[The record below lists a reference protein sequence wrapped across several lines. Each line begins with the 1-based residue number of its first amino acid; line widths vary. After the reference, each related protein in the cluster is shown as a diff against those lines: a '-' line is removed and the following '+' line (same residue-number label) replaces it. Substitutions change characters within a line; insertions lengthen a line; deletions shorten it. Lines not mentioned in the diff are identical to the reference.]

1 MDNER
6 LSTQLVRDDRVV
18 RENRTVQEDRVV
30 REDREL
36 TVWEPVE
43 RPLKEKA
50 IIAGILAAIA
60 LVSLIF
66 LANLA
71 SSPETYQG
79 IYTTLDEKKL
89 NVMGLATT
97 TTAASAAISAL
108 PNDMGTP
115 IADKLVD
122 FSSYFMVILAVIY
135 LEKFLLTTLGFLG
148 FGILIPVACA
158 LFAVA
163 VFLRRGTLTRVNLQR
178 LGTKLA
184 AFGLALALVVPVS
197 VWLTDNVDD
206 TFDESLAA
214 SNAAAQEATEQLEES
229 TQEQAQEDPGLLGG
243 IANAVQEGWNGLTQ
257 GAQQALDS
265 LGEQLNTM
273 IDTLAVM
280 IVTSCLIPLLVLILF
295 LQLVKIITGLDF
307 GGATAVMGAARTKG
321 RAVARSLHR
330 PAQKG

>member
-1 MDNER
+1 MD
-6 LSTQLVRDDRVV
+6 STQLSTVTVEAGQELVV
-18 RENRTVQEDRVV
+18 VEAAP
-30 REDREL
+30 
-36 TVWEPVE
+36 EPE

-50 IIAGILAAIA
+50 IIAAVLAAVA
-60 LVSLIF
+60 LVSLIVF
-66 LANLA
+66 AN
-71 SSPETYQG
+71 PETYTG
-79 IYTTLDEKKL
+79 IIGTLDEKKG
-89 NVMGLATT
+89 NVMVLATT

-197 VWLTDNVDD
+197 VWLTDNVDA

-229 TQEQAQEDPGLLGG
+229 AQEQTQEDPGLLGG
-243 IANAVQEGWNGLTQ
+243 IASAVQEGWNGLTQ

-265 LGEQLNTM
+265 LGDQLNTM

-321 RAVARSLHR
+321 RTVASSLRR
-330 PAQKG
+330 PVQKG

>member
-1 MDNER
+1 MD
-6 LSTQLVRDDRVV
+6 STQLSTVTVEAGQELVV
-18 RENRTVQEDRVV
+18 VEAQ
-30 REDREL
+30 
-36 TVWEPVE
+36 PAPE

-50 IIAGILAAIA
+50 IIAAVLAAVA
-60 LVSLIF
+60 LVSLIVF
-66 LANLA
+66 ANIA
-71 SSPETYQG
+71 SNPETYTG
-79 IYTTLDEKKL
+79 IIGTLDEKKG
-89 NVMGLATT
+89 NVMVLATT

-135 LEKFLLTTLGFLG
+135 LEKFLLTILGFLG

-163 VFLRRGTLTRVNLQR
+163 VFLRRGTLTRGNLQR

-197 VWLTDNVDD
+197 VWLTDNVDA

-214 SNAAAQEATEQLEES
+214 ASAAAQEATEQLEES
-229 TQEQAQEDPGLLGG
+229 TQEQTQEDAGLLGG
-243 IANAVQEGWNGLTQ
+243 IANAVQDGWNGLTQ

-265 LGEQLNTM
+265 LGQQLNTM

-321 RAVARSLHR
+321 RAVASSLRR

>member
-1 MDNER
+1 MD
-6 LSTQLVRDDRVV
+6 STQLSTVTVEAGQELVV
-18 RENRTVQEDRVV
+18 VEA
-30 REDREL
+30 
-36 TVWEPVE
+36 EPAPE

-50 IIAGILAAIA
+50 IIAAVLAAVA
-60 LVSLIF
+60 LVSLIVF
-66 LANLA
+66 ANIA
-71 SSPETYQG
+71 SNPETYTG
-79 IYTTLDEKKL
+79 IIGTLDEKKG
-89 NVMGLATT
+89 NVMVLATT

-163 VFLRRGTLTRVNLQR
+163 VFLRRGTLTNMLTRVNLQR

-273 IDTLAVM
+273 IDTMAVM

-321 RAVARSLHR
+321 RAVASSLRR
-330 PAQKG
+330 PVQKG

>member
-1 MDNER
+1 MD
-6 LSTQLVRDDRVV
+6 STQLSTVTVEAGQELVV
-18 RENRTVQEDRVV
+18 VEAQ
-30 REDREL
+30 
-36 TVWEPVE
+36 PAPE

-50 IIAGILAAIA
+50 IIAAVLAAVA
-60 LVSLIF
+60 LVSLIVF
-66 LANLA
+66 ANIA
-71 SSPETYQG
+71 SNPETYTG
-79 IYTTLDEKKL
+79 IIGTLDEKKG
-89 NVMGLATT
+89 NVMVLATT

-135 LEKFLLTTLGFLG
+135 LEKFLLTILGFLG

-163 VFLRRGTLTRVNLQR
+163 VFLRRGTLTRGNLQR

-197 VWLTDNVDD
+197 VWLTDNVDA

-214 SNAAAQEATEQLEES
+214 ASAAAQEATEQLEES
-229 TQEQAQEDPGLLGG
+229 TQEQTQEDAGLLGG
-243 IANAVQEGWNGLTQ
+243 IANAVQDGWNGLTQ

-265 LGEQLNTM
+265 LGQQLNTM

-321 RAVARSLHR
+321 RAVARSQHR
-330 PAQKG
+330 PAQQG

>member
-1 MDNER
+1 MD
-6 LSTQLVRDDRVV
+6 STQLSTVTVEAGQELVV
-18 RENRTVQEDRVV
+18 VEAAP
-30 REDREL
+30 
-36 TVWEPVE
+36 EPE

-50 IIAGILAAIA
+50 IIAAVLAAVA
-60 LVSLIF
+60 LVSLIVF
-66 LANLA
+66 ANIA
-71 SSPETYQG
+71 SNPETYTG
-79 IYTTLDEKKL
+79 IIGTLDEKKG
-89 NVMGLATT
+89 NVMVLATT

-158 LFAVA
+158 LFAAA

-197 VWLTDNVDD
+197 VWLTDNVDA

-214 SNAAAQEATEQLEES
+214 ASAAAQEATEQLEEN
-229 TQEQAQEDPGLLGG
+229 TQEQAQEDQGLLGG

-265 LGEQLNTM
+265 LGQQLNTM

-321 RAVARSLHR
+321 RAVASSLRR

>member
-1 MDNER
+1 MNSLPPSADTAVE
-6 LSTQLVRDDRVV
+6 TQELVVV
-18 RENRTVQEDRVV
+18 
-30 REDREL
+30 
-36 TVWEPVE
+36 EPAPEPE

-50 IIAGILAAIA
+50 IIAAVLAAVA
-60 LVSLIF
+60 LVSLIVF
-66 LANLA
+66 ANIA
-71 SSPETYQG
+71 SNPETYTG
-79 IYTTLDEKKL
+79 IIGTLDEKKG
-89 NVMGLATT
+89 NVMVLATT

-197 VWLTDNVDD
+197 VWLTDNVDA

-214 SNAAAQEATEQLEES
+214 ASAAAQEATEQLEENAQEQ
-229 TQEQAQEDPGLLGG
+229 TQEDQGLLGG
-243 IANAVQEGWNGLTQ
+243 IASAVQEGWNGLTQ

-265 LGEQLNTM
+265 LGQQLNTM

>member
-1 MDNER
+1 MD
-6 LSTQLVRDDRVV
+6 STQLSTVTVEAGQELVV
-18 RENRTVQEDRVV
+18 VEAQ
-30 REDREL
+30 
-36 TVWEPVE
+36 PAPE

-50 IIAGILAAIA
+50 IIAAVLATVA
-60 LVSLIF
+60 LVSLIVF
-66 LANLA
+66 ANIA
-71 SSPETYQG
+71 SNPETYTG
-79 IYTTLDEKKL
+79 IIGTLDEKKG
-89 NVMGLATT
+89 NVMVLATT

-197 VWLTDNVDD
+197 VWLTDNVDA

-214 SNAAAQEATEQLEES
+214 ASAAAQEATEQLEES
-229 TQEQAQEDPGLLGG
+229 TQEQTQEDAGLLGG
-243 IANAVQEGWNGLTQ
+243 IANAVQDGWNGLTQ

-265 LGEQLNTM
+265 LGQQLNTM

-321 RAVARSLHR
+321 RSVASSLRR
-330 PAQKG
+330 PASRG

>member
-1 MDNER
+1 MNSLPPSADTAVE
-6 LSTQLVRDDRVV
+6 T
-18 RENRTVQEDRVV
+18 
-30 REDREL
+30 REL
-36 TVWEPVE
+36 VVVEAAPEPE

-50 IIAGILAAIA
+50 IIAAVLAAVA
-60 LVSLIF
+60 LVSLIVF
-66 LANLA
+66 ANIA
-71 SSPETYQG
+71 SNPETYTG
-79 IYTTLDEKKL
+79 IIGTLDEKKS
-89 NVMGLATT
+89 NVMVLATT

-163 VFLRRGTLTRVNLQR
+163 VFLRRGTLTGVNLQR

-197 VWLTDNVDD
+197 VWLTDNVDA

-229 TQEQAQEDPGLLGG
+229 AQAAPQEDQGLLGG
-243 IANAVQEGWNGLTQ
+243 IASAVQEGWNGLTQ

-265 LGEQLNTM
+265 LGDQLNTM

-321 RAVARSLHR
+321 RAVASSLRR
-330 PAQKG
+330 PVQKG

>member
-1 MDNER
+1 MNSLPPSADTAVE
-6 LSTQLVRDDRVV
+6 TQELVVV
-18 RENRTVQEDRVV
+18 
-30 REDREL
+30 
-36 TVWEPVE
+36 EPAPEPE

-50 IIAGILAAIA
+50 IIAAVLAAVA
-60 LVSLIF
+60 LVSLIVF
-66 LANLA
+66 ANIA
-71 SSPETYQG
+71 SNPETYTG
-79 IYTTLDEKKL
+79 IIGTLDEKKG
-89 NVMGLATT
+89 NVMMLATT

-197 VWLTDNVDD
+197 VWLTDNVDA

-214 SNAAAQEATEQLEES
+214 ASAAAQEATEQLEEN
-229 TQEQAQEDPGLLGG
+229 TQEQTQKDQGLLGG

-265 LGEQLNTM
+265 LGQQLNTM

-321 RAVARSLHR
+321 RAVASSLRR

>member
-1 MDNER
+1 MD
-6 LSTQLVRDDRVV
+6 STQLSTVTVEAGQELVV
-18 RENRTVQEDRVV
+18 VEAAP
-30 REDREL
+30 
-36 TVWEPVE
+36 EPE
-43 RPLKEKA
+43 RPLKERA
-50 IIAGILAAIA
+50 IIAAVLAAVA
-60 LVSLIF
+60 LVSLIVF
-66 LANLA
+66 ANIA
-71 SSPETYQG
+71 SNPETYTG
-79 IYTTLDEKKL
+79 IIGTLDEKKG
-89 NVMGLATT
+89 NVMMLATT

-197 VWLTDNVDD
+197 VWLTDNVDA

-229 TQEQAQEDPGLLGG
+229 AQEQTQEDQGLLGG
-243 IANAVQEGWNGLTQ
+243 IANAVQDGWNGLTQ

-265 LGEQLNTM
+265 LGDQLNTM

-321 RAVARSLHR
+321 RAVASSLRR

>member
-1 MDNER
+1 MNSLPPSADTAVE
-6 LSTQLVRDDRVV
+6 T
-18 RENRTVQEDRVV
+18 
-30 REDREL
+30 REL
-36 TVWEPVE
+36 VVVEPAPEPE

-50 IIAGILAAIA
+50 IIAAVLAAVA
-60 LVSLIF
+60 LVSLIVF
-66 LANLA
+66 ANIA
-71 SSPETYQG
+71 SNPETYTG
-79 IYTTLDEKKL
+79 IIGTLDEKKG
-89 NVMGLATT
+89 NVMVLATT

-197 VWLTDNVDD
+197 VWLTDNVDA

-214 SNAAAQEATEQLEES
+214 ASAAAQEATEQLEES
-229 TQEQAQEDPGLLGG
+229 AQEQTQEDQGLLGG
-243 IANAVQEGWNGLTQ
+243 IASAVQDGWNGLTQ

-265 LGEQLNTM
+265 LGDQLNTM

-321 RAVARSLHR
+321 RAVASSLRR
-330 PAQKG
+330 PTQKG

>member
-1 MDNER
+1 MD
-6 LSTQLVRDDRVV
+6 STQLSTVTVEAGQELVV
-18 RENRTVQEDRVV
+18 VEAQP
-30 REDREL
+30 
-36 TVWEPVE
+36 EPE

-50 IIAGILAAIA
+50 IIAAVLAAVA
-60 LVSLIF
+60 LVSLIVF
-66 LANLA
+66 ANIA
-71 SSPETYQG
+71 SNPETYTG
-79 IYTTLDEKKL
+79 IIGTLDEKKG
-89 NVMGLATT
+89 NVMVLATT

-197 VWLTDNVDD
+197 VWLTDNVDA

-229 TQEQAQEDPGLLGG
+229 TQEQTQEDTGLLGG
-243 IANAVQEGWNGLTQ
+243 IANAVQDGWNGLTQ
-257 GAQQALDS
+257 GAQQALDT
-265 LGEQLNTM
+265 LGDQLNTM

-321 RAVARSLHR
+321 RAVASSLRR

>member
-1 MDNER
+1 MNSLPPSADTAVE
-6 LSTQLVRDDRVV
+6 T
-18 RENRTVQEDRVV
+18 
-30 REDREL
+30 REL
-36 TVWEPVE
+36 VVVEPAPEPE

-50 IIAGILAAIA
+50 IIAAVLAAVA
-60 LVSLIF
+60 LVSLIVF
-66 LANLA
+66 ANIA
-71 SSPETYQG
+71 SNPETYTG
-79 IYTTLDEKKL
+79 IIGTLDEKKG
-89 NVMGLATT
+89 NVMMLATT

-197 VWLTDNVDD
+197 VWLTDNVDA

-214 SNAAAQEATEQLEES
+214 ASAAAQEATEQLEEN
-229 TQEQAQEDPGLLGG
+229 TQEQTQKDQGLLGG

-265 LGEQLNTM
+265 LGQQLNTM

-321 RAVARSLHR
+321 RAVASSLRR
-330 PAQKG
+330 PASRE

>member
-1 MDNER
+1 MD
-6 LSTQLVRDDRVV
+6 STQLSTVTVEAGQELVV
-18 RENRTVQEDRVV
+18 VEAAP
-30 REDREL
+30 
-36 TVWEPVE
+36 EPE

-50 IIAGILAAIA
+50 IIAAVLAAVA
-60 LVSLIF
+60 LVSLIVF
-66 LANLA
+66 ANIA
-71 SSPETYQG
+71 SNPETYTG
-79 IYTTLDEKKL
+79 IIGTLDEKKG
-89 NVMGLATT
+89 NVMMLATT

-197 VWLTDNVDD
+197 VWLTDNVDA

-214 SNAAAQEATEQLEES
+214 ASAAAQEATEQLEEN
-229 TQEQAQEDPGLLGG
+229 TQAAPQEDQGLLGG
-243 IANAVQEGWNGLTQ
+243 IASAVQEGWNGLTQ

-265 LGEQLNTM
+265 LGQQLNTM

-321 RAVARSLHR
+321 RTVASSLRR
-330 PAQKG
+330 PVQKG

>member
-1 MDNER
+1 MD
-6 LSTQLVRDDRVV
+6 STQLSTVIVEAGQELVV
-18 RENRTVQEDRVV
+18 VEAAP
-30 REDREL
+30 
-36 TVWEPVE
+36 EPE

-50 IIAGILAAIA
+50 IIAAVLAAVA
-60 LVSLIF
+60 LVSLIVF
-66 LANLA
+66 ANIA
-71 SSPETYQG
+71 SNPETYTG
-79 IYTTLDEKKL
+79 IIGTLDEKKG
-89 NVMGLATT
+89 NVMVLATT

-197 VWLTDNVDD
+197 VWLTDNVDA

-214 SNAAAQEATEQLEES
+214 ASAAAQEATEQLEES
-229 TQEQAQEDPGLLGG
+229 AQAAPQEDQGLLGG
-243 IANAVQEGWNGLTQ
+243 IASAVQEGWNGLTQ

-265 LGEQLNTM
+265 LGDQLNTM

-321 RAVARSLHR
+321 RAVASSLRR
-330 PAQKG
+330 PVQKG

>member
-1 MDNER
+1 MD
-6 LSTQLVRDDRVV
+6 STQLSTVTVEAGQELVV
-18 RENRTVQEDRVV
+18 VEA
-30 REDREL
+30 
-36 TVWEPVE
+36 EPAPE

-50 IIAGILAAIA
+50 IIAAVLAAVA
-60 LVSLIF
+60 LVSLIVF
-66 LANLA
+66 ANIA
-71 SSPETYQG
+71 SNPETYTG
-79 IYTTLDEKKL
+79 IIGTLDEKKG
-89 NVMGLATT
+89 NVMVLATT

-197 VWLTDNVDD
+197 VWLTDNVDA

-214 SNAAAQEATEQLEES
+214 ASAAAQEATEQLEEN
-229 TQEQAQEDPGLLGG
+229 TQAAPQEDQGLLGG
-243 IANAVQEGWNGLTQ
+243 IANAVQDGWNGLTQ

-265 LGEQLNTM
+265 LGDQLNTM

>member
-1 MDNER
+1 MNSLPPSADTAVE
-6 LSTQLVRDDRVV
+6 T
-18 RENRTVQEDRVV
+18 
-30 REDREL
+30 REL
-36 TVWEPVE
+36 VVVEPAPEPE

-50 IIAGILAAIA
+50 IIAAVLAAVA
-60 LVSLIF
+60 LVSLIVF
-66 LANLA
+66 ANIA
-71 SSPETYQG
+71 SNPETYTG
-79 IYTTLDEKKL
+79 IIGTLDEKKS
-89 NVMGLATT
+89 NVMVLATT

-197 VWLTDNVDD
+197 VWLTDNVDA

-229 TQEQAQEDPGLLGG
+229 AQAAPQEDQGLLGG
-243 IANAVQEGWNGLTQ
+243 IASAVQEGWNGLTQ

-265 LGEQLNTM
+265 LGDQLNTM

-321 RAVARSLHR
+321 RAVASSLRR
-330 PAQKG
+330 PVQKG

>member
-1 MDNER
+1 MD
-6 LSTQLVRDDRVV
+6 STQLSTVTVEAGQELVV
-18 RENRTVQEDRVV
+18 VEA
-30 REDREL
+30 
-36 TVWEPVE
+36 EPAPE

-50 IIAGILAAIA
+50 IIAAVLAAVA
-60 LVSLIF
+60 LVSLIVF
-66 LANLA
+66 ANIA
-71 SSPETYQG
+71 SNPETYTG
-79 IYTTLDEKKL
+79 IIGTLDEKKG
-89 NVMGLATT
+89 NVMVLATT

-273 IDTLAVM
+273 IDTMAVM

>member
-1 MDNER
+1 MD
-6 LSTQLVRDDRVV
+6 STQLSTVTVEAGQELVV
-18 RENRTVQEDRVV
+18 MEAAP
-30 REDREL
+30 
-36 TVWEPVE
+36 EPE

-50 IIAGILAAIA
+50 IIAAVLAAVA
-60 LVSLIF
+60 LVSLIVF
-66 LANLA
+66 ANIA
-71 SSPETYQG
+71 SNPETYTG
-79 IYTTLDEKKL
+79 IIGTLDEKKG
-89 NVMGLATT
+89 NVMMLATT

-197 VWLTDNVDD
+197 VWLTDNVDA

-229 TQEQAQEDPGLLGG
+229 AQAAPQEDQGLLGG
-243 IANAVQEGWNGLTQ
+243 IASAVQEGWNGLTQ

-265 LGEQLNTM
+265 LGDQLNTM

-321 RAVARSLHR
+321 RAVASSLRR
-330 PAQKG
+330 PVQKG

>member
-1 MDNER
+1 MNSLPPSADTAVE
-6 LSTQLVRDDRVV
+6 TQELVVV
-18 RENRTVQEDRVV
+18 
-30 REDREL
+30 
-36 TVWEPVE
+36 EPAPEPE

-50 IIAGILAAIA
+50 IIAAVLAAVA
-60 LVSLIF
+60 LVSLIVF
-66 LANLA
+66 ANIA
-71 SSPETYQG
+71 SNPETYTG
-79 IYTTLDEKKL
+79 IIGTLDEKKG
-89 NVMGLATT
+89 NVMVLATT

-197 VWLTDNVDD
+197 VWLTDNVDA

-214 SNAAAQEATEQLEES
+214 ASAAAQEATEQLEEN

-243 IANAVQEGWNGLTQ
+243 IASAVQEGWNGLTQ

-265 LGEQLNTM
+265 LGDQLNTM

-321 RAVARSLHR
+321 RAVASSLRR
-330 PAQKG
+330 PVQKG

>member
-1 MDNER
+1 MNSLPPSADTAVE
-6 LSTQLVRDDRVV
+6 TQELVVV
-18 RENRTVQEDRVV
+18 
-30 REDREL
+30 
-36 TVWEPVE
+36 EPAPEPE

-50 IIAGILAAIA
+50 IIAAVLAAVA
-60 LVSLIF
+60 LVSLIVF
-66 LANLA
+66 ANIA
-71 SSPETYQG
+71 SNPETYTG
-79 IYTTLDEKKL
+79 IIGTLDEKKG
-89 NVMGLATT
+89 NVMVLATT

-197 VWLTDNVDD
+197 VWLTDNVDA

-214 SNAAAQEATEQLEES
+214 SNAAAQEATEQLEGSAQEQ
-229 TQEQAQEDPGLLGG
+229 TQEDQGLLGG
-243 IANAVQEGWNGLTQ
+243 IANAVQDGWNGLTQ
-257 GAQQALDS
+257 SAQQALDS
-265 LGEQLNTM
+265 LGDQLNTM

-321 RAVARSLHR
+321 RAVASSLRR
-330 PAQKG
+330 PVQKG

>member
-1 MDNER
+1 MD
-6 LSTQLVRDDRVV
+6 STQLSTVTVEAGQELVV
-18 RENRTVQEDRVV
+18 VEA
-30 REDREL
+30 
-36 TVWEPVE
+36 EPAPE

-50 IIAGILAAIA
+50 IIAAVLAAVA
-60 LVSLIF
+60 LVSLIVF
-66 LANLA
+66 ANIA
-71 SSPETYQG
+71 SNPETYTG
-79 IYTTLDEKKL
+79 IIGTLDEKKG
-89 NVMGLATT
+89 NVMVLATT

-197 VWLTDNVDD
+197 VWLTDNVDA

-229 TQEQAQEDPGLLGG
+229 TQEQAQEDTGLLGG

-321 RAVARSLHR
+321 RAVASSLRR
-330 PAQKG
+330 PVQKG

>member
-1 MDNER
+1 MD
-6 LSTQLVRDDRVV
+6 STQLSTVTVEAGQELVV
-18 RENRTVQEDRVV
+18 VEAAP
-30 REDREL
+30 
-36 TVWEPVE
+36 EPE

-50 IIAGILAAIA
+50 IIAAVLAAVA
-60 LVSLIF
+60 FVSLIVF
-66 LANLA
+66 ANIA
-71 SSPETYQG
+71 SNPETYTG
-79 IYTTLDEKKL
+79 IIGTLDEKKG
-89 NVMGLATT
+89 NVMVLATT

-197 VWLTDNVDD
+197 VWLTDNVDA

-214 SNAAAQEATEQLEES
+214 SNAAAQEATEQLEEN
-229 TQEQAQEDPGLLGG
+229 TQEQAQEDQGLLGG
-243 IANAVQEGWNGLTQ
+243 IANAVQDGWNGLTQ

-321 RAVARSLHR
+321 RAVASSLRR
-330 PAQKG
+330 PVQKD

>member
-1 MDNER
+1 MD
-6 LSTQLVRDDRVV
+6 STQLSTVTVEAGQELVV
-18 RENRTVQEDRVV
+18 MEAAP
-30 REDREL
+30 
-36 TVWEPVE
+36 EPE

-50 IIAGILAAIA
+50 IIAAVLAAVA
-60 LVSLIF
+60 LVSLIVF
-66 LANLA
+66 ANIA
-71 SSPETYQG
+71 SNPETYTG
-79 IYTTLDEKKL
+79 IIGTLDEKKG
-89 NVMGLATT
+89 NVMVLATT

-148 FGILIPVACA
+148 FGILVPAACA

-197 VWLTDNVDD
+197 VWLTDNVDA

-229 TQEQAQEDPGLLGG
+229 AQAAPQEDQGLLGG
-243 IANAVQEGWNGLTQ
+243 IASAVQEGWNGLTQ

-265 LGEQLNTM
+265 LGDQLNTM

-321 RAVARSLHR
+321 RAVASSLRR
-330 PAQKG
+330 PVQKG

>member
-1 MDNER
+1 MD
-6 LSTQLVRDDRVV
+6 STQLSTVTVDAGQELVV
-18 RENRTVQEDRVV
+18 VEA
-30 REDREL
+30 
-36 TVWEPVE
+36 EPAPE

-50 IIAGILAAIA
+50 IIAAVLAAVA
-60 LVSLIF
+60 LVSLVVF
-66 LANLA
+66 ANIA
-71 SSPETYQG
+71 SNPETYTG
-79 IYTTLDEKKL
+79 IIDTLDEKKG
-89 NVMGLATT
+89 NVMMLATT

-115 IADKLVD
+115 IAEKLVD

-148 FGILIPVACA
+148 FGILVPAACA

-197 VWLTDNVDD
+197 VWLTDNVDA

-229 TQEQAQEDPGLLGG
+229 TQQQAQEDPGLFGG

-273 IDTLAVM
+273 IDTMAVM

>member
-1 MDNER
+1 MD
-6 LSTQLVRDDRVV
+6 STQLSTVTVEAGQELVV
-18 RENRTVQEDRVV
+18 VEA
-30 REDREL
+30 
-36 TVWEPVE
+36 EPAPE

-50 IIAGILAAIA
+50 IIAAVLAAVA
-60 LVSLIF
+60 LVSLIVF
-66 LANLA
+66 ANIA
-71 SSPETYQG
+71 SNPETYTG
-79 IYTTLDEKKL
+79 IIGTLDEKKG
-89 NVMGLATT
+89 NVMVLATT

-163 VFLRRGTLTRVNLQR
+163 VFLRRGTLTRVSLQR

-197 VWLTDNVDD
+197 VWLTDNVDA

-214 SNAAAQEATEQLEES
+214 SNAAAQEATEQLEGSAQEQ
-229 TQEQAQEDPGLLGG
+229 TQEDQGLLGG
-243 IANAVQEGWNGLTQ
+243 IANAVQDGWNGLTQ
-257 GAQQALDS
+257 SAQQALDS
-265 LGEQLNTM
+265 LGDQLNTM

-321 RAVARSLHR
+321 RAVASSLRR
-330 PAQKG
+330 PVQKG

>member
-1 MDNER
+1 MD
-6 LSTQLVRDDRVV
+6 STQLSTVTVEAGQELVV
-18 RENRTVQEDRVV
+18 VEA
-30 REDREL
+30 
-36 TVWEPVE
+36 EPAPE

-50 IIAGILAAIA
+50 IIAAVLAAVA
-60 LVSLIF
+60 LVSLIVF
-66 LANLA
+66 ANIA
-71 SSPETYQG
+71 SNPETYTG
-79 IYTTLDEKKL
+79 IIGTLDEKKG
-89 NVMGLATT
+89 NVMVLATT

-158 LFAVA
+158 LVAVA

-197 VWLTDNVDD
+197 VWLTDNVDA

-214 SNAAAQEATEQLEES
+214 SNAAAQEATEQLEGSAQEQ
-229 TQEQAQEDPGLLGG
+229 TQEDQGLLGG
-243 IANAVQEGWNGLTQ
+243 IANAVQDGWNGLTQ
-257 GAQQALDS
+257 SAQQALDS
-265 LGEQLNTM
+265 LGDQLNTM

-321 RAVARSLHR
+321 RAVASSLRR
-330 PAQKG
+330 PVQKG

>member
-1 MDNER
+1 MD
-6 LSTQLVRDDRVV
+6 STQLSTVTVEAGQELVV
-18 RENRTVQEDRVV
+18 VEAAP
-30 REDREL
+30 
-36 TVWEPVE
+36 EPE

-50 IIAGILAAIA
+50 IIAAVLAAVA
-60 LVSLIF
+60 LVSLIVF
-66 LANLA
+66 ANIA
-71 SSPETYQG
+71 SNPETYTG
-79 IYTTLDEKKL
+79 IIGTLDEKKG
-89 NVMGLATT
+89 NVMVLATT

-197 VWLTDNVDD
+197 VWLTDNVDA

-214 SNAAAQEATEQLEES
+214 ASAAAQEATEQLEES
-229 TQEQAQEDPGLLGG
+229 AQAAPQEDQGLLGG
-243 IANAVQEGWNGLTQ
+243 IASAVQEGWNGLTQ

-265 LGEQLNTM
+265 LGDQLNTM

-321 RAVARSLHR
+321 RAVASSLRR
-330 PAQKG
+330 PVQKG

>member
-1 MDNER
+1 MD
-6 LSTQLVRDDRVV
+6 STQLSTVTVEAGQELVV
-18 RENRTVQEDRVV
+18 VEA
-30 REDREL
+30 
-36 TVWEPVE
+36 EPAPE

-50 IIAGILAAIA
+50 IIAAVIAAVA
-60 LVSLIF
+60 LVSLIVF
-66 LANLA
+66 ANIA
-71 SSPETYQG
+71 SNPETYTG
-79 IYTTLDEKKL
+79 IIGTLDEKKG
-89 NVMGLATT
+89 NVMVLATT

-197 VWLTDNVDD
+197 VWLTDNVDA

-214 SNAAAQEATEQLEES
+214 SNAAAQEATEQLEGSAQEQ
-229 TQEQAQEDPGLLGG
+229 TQEDQGLLGG
-243 IANAVQEGWNGLTQ
+243 IASAVQEGWNGLTQ

-265 LGEQLNTM
+265 LGDQLNTM

-321 RAVARSLHR
+321 RAVASSLRR
-330 PAQKG
+330 PVQKG

>member
-1 MDNER
+1 MD
-6 LSTQLVRDDRVV
+6 STQLSTVTVEAGQELVV
-18 RENRTVQEDRVV
+18 VEAAP
-30 REDREL
+30 
-36 TVWEPVE
+36 EPE

-50 IIAGILAAIA
+50 IIAAVLAAVA
-60 LVSLIF
+60 LVSLIVF
-66 LANLA
+66 ANIA
-71 SSPETYQG
+71 SNPETYTG
-79 IYTTLDEKKL
+79 IIGTLDEKKG
-89 NVMGLATT
+89 NVMVLATT

-197 VWLTDNVDD
+197 VWLTDNVDA

-214 SNAAAQEATEQLEES
+214 ASAAAQEATEQLEES
-229 TQEQAQEDPGLLGG
+229 AQEQTQEDQGLLGG
-243 IANAVQEGWNGLTQ
+243 IASAVQDGWNGLTQ

-265 LGEQLNTM
+265 LGDQLNTM

-321 RAVARSLHR
+321 RAVASSLRR
-330 PAQKG
+330 PVQKG

>member
-1 MDNER
+1 MD
-6 LSTQLVRDDRVV
+6 STQLSTVTVEAGQELVV
-18 RENRTVQEDRVV
+18 VEA
-30 REDREL
+30 
-36 TVWEPVE
+36 EPAPE

-50 IIAGILAAIA
+50 IIAAVLAAVA
-60 LVSLIF
+60 LVSLIVF
-66 LANLA
+66 ANIA
-71 SSPETYQG
+71 SNPETYTG
-79 IYTTLDEKKL
+79 IIGTLDEKKG
-89 NVMGLATT
+89 NVMVLATT

-197 VWLTDNVDD
+197 VWLTDNVDA

-214 SNAAAQEATEQLEES
+214 ASAAAQEATEQLEEN
-229 TQEQAQEDPGLLGG
+229 TQAAPQEDQGLLGG
-243 IANAVQEGWNGLTQ
+243 IANAVQDGWNGLTQ

-265 LGEQLNTM
+265 LGDQLNTM

-321 RAVARSLHR
+321 RTVASSLRR
-330 PAQKG
+330 PVQKG

>member
-36 TVWEPVE
+36 TVWEPGE

-108 PNDMGTP
+108 PNDTGTP

-122 FSSYFMVILAVIY
+122 FSSYLMIILAVIY
-135 LEKFLLTTLGFLG
+135 LEKFLLTTLGFLS
-148 FGILIPVACA
+148 FGILIPVACV

-163 VFLRRGTLTRVNLQR
+163 VFQRQGTLVKINLQK
-178 LGTKLA
+178 LGTKLT
-184 AFGLALALVVPVS
+184 AFGLALFLVVPVS
-197 VWLTDNVDD
+197 VWLTNNIDA
-206 TFDESLAA
+206 TYEESLAA
-214 SNAAAQEATEQLEES
+214 SNAAAQEATEQLQES
-229 TQEQAQEDPGLLGG
+229 TQQEPQEDPGLLGG
-243 IANAVQEGWNGLTQ
+243 IANAVQDGIDNLTQ

-265 LGEQLNTM
+265 LGNQLNTM
-273 IDTLAVM
+273 IDTMAVM
-280 IVTSCLIPLLVLILF
+280 IVTSCLVPLLVLILF

-307 GGATAVMGAARTKG
+307 DGATAVMGMARTKG
-321 RAVARSLHR
+321 RAVASSLRRSG
-330 PAQKG
+330 QQ

>member
-1 MDNER
+1 MD
-6 LSTQLVRDDRVV
+6 STQLSTVTVEAGQELVV
-18 RENRTVQEDRVV
+18 VEA
-30 REDREL
+30 
-36 TVWEPVE
+36 EPAPE

-50 IIAGILAAIA
+50 IIAAVLAAVA
-60 LVSLIF
+60 LVSLIVF
-66 LANLA
+66 ANIA
-71 SSPETYQG
+71 SNPETYTG
-79 IYTTLDEKKL
+79 IIGTLDEKKG
-89 NVMGLATT
+89 NVMVLATT

-197 VWLTDNVDD
+197 VWLTDNVDA

-214 SNAAAQEATEQLEES
+214 ASAAAQEATEQLEES
-229 TQEQAQEDPGLLGG
+229 AQEQTQEDQGLLGG
-243 IANAVQEGWNGLTQ
+243 IANAVQDGWNGLTQ

-265 LGEQLNTM
+265 LGDQLNTM

-321 RAVARSLHR
+321 RAVASSLRR
-330 PAQKG
+330 PVQKD

>member
-1 MDNER
+1 MNSLPPSADTAVE
-6 LSTQLVRDDRVV
+6 TQELVVV
-18 RENRTVQEDRVV
+18 
-30 REDREL
+30 
-36 TVWEPVE
+36 EPAPEPE

-50 IIAGILAAIA
+50 IIAAVIAAVA
-60 LVSLIF
+60 LVSLIVF
-66 LANLA
+66 ANIA
-71 SSPETYQG
+71 SNPETYTG
-79 IYTTLDEKKL
+79 IIGTLDEKKG
-89 NVMGLATT
+89 NVMVLATT

-197 VWLTDNVDD
+197 VWLTDNVDA

-229 TQEQAQEDPGLLGG
+229 AQAAPQEDQGLLGG
-243 IANAVQEGWNGLTQ
+243 IASAVQEGWNGLTQ

-265 LGEQLNTM
+265 LGDQLNTM

-321 RAVARSLHR
+321 RAVASSLRR
-330 PAQKG
+330 PVQKG

>member
-1 MDNER
+1 MD
-6 LSTQLVRDDRVV
+6 STQLSTVTVEAGQELVV
-18 RENRTVQEDRVV
+18 VEA
-30 REDREL
+30 
-36 TVWEPVE
+36 EPAPE

-50 IIAGILAAIA
+50 IIAAVLAAVA
-60 LVSLIF
+60 LVSLVVF
-66 LANLA
+66 ANIA
-71 SSPETYQG
+71 SNPETYTG
-79 IYTTLDEKKL
+79 IIGTLDEKKG
-89 NVMGLATT
+89 NVMVLATT

-197 VWLTDNVDD
+197 VWLTDNVDA

-229 TQEQAQEDPGLLGG
+229 AQATPQEDQGLLGG

-265 LGEQLNTM
+265 LGDQLNTM

-321 RAVARSLHR
+321 RAVASSLRR

>member
-1 MDNER
+1 MNSLPPSADTAVE
-6 LSTQLVRDDRVV
+6 T
-18 RENRTVQEDRVV
+18 
-30 REDREL
+30 REL
-36 TVWEPVE
+36 VVVEAAPEPE

-50 IIAGILAAIA
+50 IIAAVNAAVA
-60 LVSLIF
+60 LVSLIVF
-66 LANLA
+66 ANIA
-71 SSPETYQG
+71 SNPETYTG
-79 IYTTLDEKKL
+79 IIGTLDEKKG
-89 NVMGLATT
+89 NVMVLATT

-197 VWLTDNVDD
+197 VWLTDNVDA

-229 TQEQAQEDPGLLGG
+229 AQEQTQEDPGLLGG
-243 IANAVQEGWNGLTQ
+243 IASAVQEGWNGLTQ

-265 LGEQLNTM
+265 LGDQLNTM

-321 RAVARSLHR
+321 RAVASSLRR
-330 PAQKG
+330 PVQKG

>member
-1 MDNER
+1 MD
-6 LSTQLVRDDRVV
+6 STQLSTVTVEAGQELVV
-18 RENRTVQEDRVV
+18 VEAAP
-30 REDREL
+30 
-36 TVWEPVE
+36 EPE

-50 IIAGILAAIA
+50 IIAAVLAAVA
-60 LVSLIF
+60 LVSLIVF
-66 LANLA
+66 ANIA
-71 SSPETYQG
+71 SNPETYTG
-79 IYTTLDEKKL
+79 IIGTLDEKKG
-89 NVMGLATT
+89 NVMVLATT

-197 VWLTDNVDD
+197 VWLTDNVDA

-229 TQEQAQEDPGLLGG
+229 AQEQTQEDQGLLGG
-243 IANAVQEGWNGLTQ
+243 IANAVQDGWNGLTQ

-265 LGEQLNTM
+265 LGDQLNTM

-321 RAVARSLHR
+321 RAVASSLRR

>member
-1 MDNER
+1 MD
-6 LSTQLVRDDRVV
+6 STQLSTVTVEAGQELVV
-18 RENRTVQEDRVV
+18 VEAQ
-30 REDREL
+30 
-36 TVWEPVE
+36 PAPE

-50 IIAGILAAIA
+50 IIAAVLATVA
-60 LVSLIF
+60 LVSLIVF
-66 LANLA
+66 ANIA
-71 SSPETYQG
+71 SNPETYTG
-79 IYTTLDEKKL
+79 IIGTLDEKKG
-89 NVMGLATT
+89 NVMVLATT

-197 VWLTDNVDD
+197 VWLTDNVDA

-214 SNAAAQEATEQLEES
+214 ASAAAQEATEQLEES
-229 TQEQAQEDPGLLGG
+229 TQEQTQEDAGLLGG
-243 IANAVQEGWNGLTQ
+243 IANAVQDGWNGLTQ

-265 LGEQLNTM
+265 LGDQLNTM

-321 RAVARSLHR
+321 RAVASSLRR
-330 PAQKG
+330 PVQKG